1 MIIEEI
7 CEDNFI
13 KKVNI
18 TIAAAGTGGHIN
30 PGIAIAEILQMEGY
44 NISWLGTT
52 KGMENKLIDKIK
64 FQFFA
69 LSISG
74 VRNKGL
80 IKLIRLPFIVIISTI
95 QAIKALRVSQSKL
108 LIVMG
113 GYISLPAA
121 LAAKILNI
129 KLIVHEQNSIPGLSN
144 KILSF
149 ISNQNFSAFP
159 NSLRKSKIIGNPIR
173 KEIMQVRNPKKR
185 FLNRRG
191 PLRIFVFGGS
201 LGAKAFNQLLPF
213 IFKKINNKNK
223 LSIIHQSG
231 ENMFELLKESYK
243 DVSFKVEIKKYI
255 FDMEKKYNWA
265 DIVIARSGALTVSE
279 LIQSGTASILIPY
292 PSDVDDHQ
300 FFNAKI
306 LEDVGA
312 AKIIREKD
320 LEKKL
325 IVNLANLDR
334 KKCEDMALKAKQF
347 HNYDACNEV
356 LKACNFLLNEK

>member
-1 MIIEEI
+1 M
-7 CEDNFI
+7 D
-13 KKVNI
+13 
-18 TIAAAGTGGHIN
+18 
-30 PGIAIAEILQMEGY
+30 GY
-44 NISWLGTT
+44 NISWLGTP
-52 KGMENKLIDKIK
+52 KGMENKLINKNK

-74 VRNKGL
+74 IRNKGL
-80 IKLIRLPFIVIISTI
+80 LKLVQLPFIATISTI
-95 QAIKALRVSQSKL
+95 QAVKALKVTKTKL

-113 GYISLPAA
+113 GYVSLPAA

-129 KLIVHEQNSIPGLSN
+129 KLIVHEQNSIPGLTN

-173 KEIMQVRNPKKR
+173 KEIEQVRNPKKR

-191 PLRIFVFGGS
+191 PLRILIFGGS
-201 LGAKAFNQLLPF
+201 LGSKSFNQLLPF
-213 IFKKINNKNK
+213 IFKKINGKNK

-231 ENMFELLKESYK
+231 EKMFELLKESYK
-243 DVSFKVEIKKYI
+243 GADFKVETRKYI

-279 LIQSGTASILIPY
+279 LITSGTASILIPY
-292 PSDVDDHQ
+292 PFAVDDHQ

-306 LEDVGA
+306 LKDAGA
-312 AKIIREKD
+312 AEIIREKD
-320 LEKKL
+320 LEEKL
-325 IVNLANLDR
+325 VLHLVKLDR
-334 KKCEDMALKAKQF
+334 KKCENMALKAKEL
-347 HNYDACNEV
+347 HRYDACAEV
-356 LKACNFLLNEK
+356 RKVCNTLLK

>member
-1 MIIEEI
+1 MKTEEI
-7 CEDNFI
+7 CEDSFI
-13 KKVNI
+13 KKINI

-30 PGIAIAEILQMEGY
+30 PGIAIAETLQKNGY
-44 NISWLGTT
+44 NISWIGTT

-64 FQFFA
+64 FQFFS

-80 IKLIRLPFIVIISTI
+80 LKLIPLPFTLIISI
-95 QAIKALRVSQSKL
+95 IEAIKALRVSKTKI

-113 GYISLPAA
+113 GYVSFPAA

-129 KLIVHEQNSIPGLSN
+129 KLIVHEQNSIPGLTN

-149 ISNQNFSAFP
+149 ISNQNFSAFQ
-159 NSLRKSKIIGNPIR
+159 NNLRKSKVIGNPIR
-173 KEIMQVRNPKKR
+173 KEIEQVKEPKER
-185 FLNRRG
+185 FLNRKG
-191 PLRIFVFGGS
+191 PLRILVFGGS
-201 LGAKAFNQLLPF
+201 QGAKVFNQLLPF

-223 LSIIHQSG
+223 LSITHQSG

-243 DVSFKVEIKKYI
+243 DVSFKVEIRKYF

-292 PSDVDDHQ
+292 QSAVDDHQ

-312 AKIIREKD
+312 AKIVREKE

-325 IVNLANLDR
+325 IVNLAKLNR
-334 KKCEDMALKAKQF
+334 KKCEDMALKAKQL
-347 HNYDACNEV
+347 HHYNACNEV
-356 LKACNFLLNEK
+356 LKVCNSLINEK